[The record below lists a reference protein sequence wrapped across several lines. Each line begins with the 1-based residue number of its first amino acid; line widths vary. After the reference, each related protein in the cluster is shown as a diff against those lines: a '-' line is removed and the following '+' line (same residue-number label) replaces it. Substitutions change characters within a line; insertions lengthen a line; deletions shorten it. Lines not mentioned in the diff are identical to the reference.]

1 MLLVEARMG
10 IWFTAVVLGTL
21 IHTRTHTQTNTH
33 THAYTHARTPHART
47 PAHTHTHTHTH
58 THKHTHTHT
67 HTHTLCSSPANT
79 NQSRNYNSKAL
90 DLQSCWNLHTPFWK
104 VLISP
109 VHGWTRDFSAE
120 AL

>member
-58 THKHTHTHT
+58 KHTHT

>member
-58 THKHTHTHT
+58 TNTHT